1 LPRLRQLNSEFIPY
15 RPTVKNLATAL
26 KIPTKE
32 LYASIGES
40 ENKLKSL
47 LFNGLERIFY
57 KNPKMSDI
65 IKTVRKNYE

>member
-1 LPRLRQLNSEFIPY
+1 LKKP
-15 RPTVKNLATAL
+15 KN
-26 KIPTKE
+26 E
-32 LYASIGES
+32 LYSSIGES

-65 IKTVRKNYE
+65 IKTARKNYE